1 MQYHHL
7 YNVVLSEAP
16 CSRPPTARSHFV
28 KCGCGCFVRY
38 LKLSIPSK
46 RLEIERRFTEAL
58 ESMRARAAELNITP
72 EDIAAEIR
80 AVREAN
86 ARRR

>member
-1 MQYHHL
+1 MTSFEQTL
-7 YNVVLSEAP
+7 LQEVATLPESRRADVLA
-16 CSRPPTARSHFV
+16 
-28 KCGCGCFVRY
+28 FVRY
-38 LKLSIPSK
+38 LKLSIPSE

-58 ESMRARAAELNITP
+58 ESMRARAAELNITS
-72 EDIAAEIR
+72 EDIEMEIR